1 MGVVQIPIVA
11 STGGLVDTVEEGVSG
26 FKVGTFNVDCEEVD
40 PVDVKKLA
48 EGVKRAIRVHGTP
61 AFEQMIQTCMAL
73 DLSWKTPARKWE
85 EALLDLQ
92 VEGSAAGNADGEEI
106 APKELLNIAAP

>member
-1 MGVVQIPIVA
+1 MQIPIVA
-11 STGGLVDTVEEGVSG
+11 STGGLVDTVEDGVSG
-26 FKVGTFNVDCEEVD
+26 FLVGTFNVDCEEVD
-40 PVDVKKLA
+40 PIDVAALA
-48 EGVKRAIRVHGTP
+48 EGVKKAVRTYGTP

-92 VEGSAAGNADGEEI
+92 VEGSAAGSADGEEI
-106 APKELLNIAAP
+106 APKELLNVAAP